1 MLSEVPRA
9 HRARRIRTLR
19 LLIAAMV
26 AALGIPAVLVVL
38 AIAPSNGPTDAAAQP
53 AGVTIGAGTGST
65 DGTPLVDGGV
75 PADATVYDDALPA
88 VGNLDPA
95 LRDALRRAADAA
107 SADVAEFTVNSGWR
121 SAAYQ
126 DRLLQDAVVAYG
138 SAEEAA
144 RWVASASTS
153 PHVSGDAVDVG
164 MDAAAWL
171 AASGAG
177 FGLCRIYDNEAWH
190 VELRPEAVG
199 AGCPDMYGDPTYDPR
214 MQ

>member
-1 MLSEVPRA
+1 MAPSSSGCLGPGPSGDRRTSVVERA
-9 HRARRIRTLR
+9 ERVETRPPAAGSRRI
-19 LLIAAMV
+19 V
-26 AALGIPAVLVVL
+26 GVW
-38 AIAPSNGPTDAAAQP
+38 PSGY
-53 AGVTIGAGTGST
+53 
-65 DGTPLVDGGV
+65 V
-75 PADATVYDDALPA
+75 PATGRRVVDDALPA

-171 AASGAG
+171 AESGAG

-199 AGCPDMYGDPTYDPR
+199 AGCPDMYRDPTYDPR